1 VKQINVWPLLITLII
16 IVLIIVWIFR
26 GIAH

>member
-1 VKQINVWPLLITLII
+1 MRQINVWPMLITLIVMI
-16 IVLIIVWIFR
+16 LIIIWIFR